1 MKNMGDLQKMARE
14 MQANMAK
21 AQAELAEATIEGT
34 AGGGAVVVV
43 LTGTQDVRSVHIQKD
58 AVDPEDVETLQDL
71 VVAAFTD
78 ALKKSRELAAQRLGG
93 VTGGLKLPG
102 VGPKTAQRLAYH
114 ILRAPLPD
122 ADALA
127 AAIRSVKT
135 DLRYCS
141 VCFNIA
147 EADPCVI
154 CSSDERDGGLVCV
167 VEEPLDVLAIER
179 TGQYK
184 GRYHVL
190 HGAISPV
197 NGVRP
202 DDLKIAQLV
211 QRVRGGG
218 IEELILATNPNLE
231 GEATSMYV
239 AQLLAGSGVRVTR
252 LARGLPMGGDLE
264 YADEV
269 TVSRALE
276 GRRAL

>member
-1 MKNMGDLQKMARE
+1 MTSALARPL
-14 MQANMAK
+14 ARLID
-21 AQAELAEATIEGT
+21 ELG
-34 AGGGAVVVV
+34 
-43 LTGTQDVRSVHIQKD
+43 
-58 AVDPEDVETLQDL
+58 
-71 VVAAFTD
+71 
-78 ALKKSRELAAQRLGG
+78 
-93 VTGGLKLPG
+93 KLPG

-114 ILRAPLPD
+114 ILRTTPPD
-122 ADALA
+122 AEALA

-147 EADPCVI
+147 ETDPCAI
-154 CSSDERDGGLVCV
+154 CSSDDRDARVVCV

-179 TGQYK
+179 TGQFK
-184 GRYHVL
+184 GRFHVL

-211 QRVRGGG
+211 DRVKKGG

-239 AQLLAGSGVRVTR
+239 AQLLAGSGTRLTR

-276 GRRAL
+276 GRRAI

>member
-1 MKNMGDLQKMARE
+1 MPSALARPL
-14 MQANMAK
+14 ARLID
-21 AQAELAEATIEGT
+21 ELG
-34 AGGGAVVVV
+34 
-43 LTGTQDVRSVHIQKD
+43 
-58 AVDPEDVETLQDL
+58 
-71 VVAAFTD
+71 
-78 ALKKSRELAAQRLGG
+78 
-93 VTGGLKLPG
+93 KLPG

-114 ILRAPLPD
+114 ILRTSPPD
-122 ADALA
+122 AEALA

-147 EADPCVI
+147 ETDPCAI
-154 CSSDERDGGLVCV
+154 CSSDERDAKVVCV

-179 TGQYK
+179 TGQFK
-184 GRYHVL
+184 GRFHVL

-202 DDLKIAQLV
+202 DDLKIPQLV
-211 QRVRGGG
+211 ERVKKGG

-239 AQLLAGSGVRVTR
+239 AQLLAGSGARLTR

-276 GRRAL
+276 GRRAI

>member
-1 MKNMGDLQKMARE
+1 MPSALARPL
-14 MQANMAK
+14 ARLID
-21 AQAELAEATIEGT
+21 EL
-34 AGGGAVVVV
+34 
-43 LTGTQDVRSVHIQKD
+43 S
-58 AVDPEDVETLQDL
+58 
-71 VVAAFTD
+71 
-78 ALKKSRELAAQRLGG
+78 
-93 VTGGLKLPG
+93 KLPG

-114 ILRAPLPD
+114 VLRAPAPD
-122 ADALA
+122 AEALA

-135 DLRYCS
+135 DLRYCA

-147 EADPCVI
+147 ESDPCVI
-154 CSSDERDGGLVCV
+154 CSSDERDGAVVCV

-179 TGQYK
+179 TGQYH

-190 HGAISPV
+190 HGAISPM

-202 DDLKIAQLV
+202 DDLKIPQLV
-211 QRVRGGG
+211 ERVRRGG
-218 IEELILATNPNLE
+218 IDELILATNPNLE
-231 GEATSMYV
+231 GEATSMYIG
-239 AQLLAGSGVRVTR
+239 QLLANAGVRVTR

>member
-1 MKNMGDLQKMARE
+1 MPSALARPL
-14 MQANMAK
+14 ARLID
-21 AQAELAEATIEGT
+21 ELG
-34 AGGGAVVVV
+34 
-43 LTGTQDVRSVHIQKD
+43 
-58 AVDPEDVETLQDL
+58 
-71 VVAAFTD
+71 
-78 ALKKSRELAAQRLGG
+78 
-93 VTGGLKLPG
+93 KLPG

-114 ILRAPLPD
+114 ILRTPAPD
-122 ADALA
+122 AEALA

-135 DLRYCS
+135 DLRYCGI
-141 VCFNIA
+141 CFNIA
-147 EADPCVI
+147 ETDPCAI
-154 CSSDERDGGLVCV
+154 CSSDERDATVVCV

-179 TGQYK
+179 TGQFK
-184 GRYHVL
+184 GRFHVL

-211 QRVRGGG
+211 ARVREGG

-231 GEATSMYV
+231 GEATSMYI
-239 AQLLAGSGVRVTR
+239 AQLLAGSGARLTR

-276 GRRAL
+276 GRRAM

>member
-1 MKNMGDLQKMARE
+1 MPSALARPL
-14 MQANMAK
+14 ARLID
-21 AQAELAEATIEGT
+21 ELG
-34 AGGGAVVVV
+34 
-43 LTGTQDVRSVHIQKD
+43 
-58 AVDPEDVETLQDL
+58 
-71 VVAAFTD
+71 
-78 ALKKSRELAAQRLGG
+78 
-93 VTGGLKLPG
+93 KLPG

-114 ILRAPLPD
+114 ILRTSAPD
-122 ADALA
+122 AEALA

-147 EADPCVI
+147 ETDPCAI
-154 CSSDERDGGLVCV
+154 CSSDERDSTVVCV

-179 TGQYK
+179 TGQFH
-184 GRYHVL
+184 GRFHVL

-211 QRVRGGG
+211 ARVKQGG

-239 AQLLAGSGVRVTR
+239 AQLLAGSGARLTR

-276 GRRAL
+276 GRRAI

>member
-1 MKNMGDLQKMARE
+1 MIGP
-14 MQANMAK
+14 
-21 AQAELAEATIEGT
+21 TP
-34 AGGGAVVVV
+34 
-43 LTGTQDVRSVHIQKD
+43 RSWV
-58 AVDPEDVETLQDL
+58 
-71 VVAAFTD
+71 
-78 ALKKSRELAAQRLGG
+78 
-93 VTGGLKLPG
+93 
-102 VGPKTAQRLAYH
+102 
-114 ILRAPLPD
+114 
-122 ADALA
+122 ALA
-127 AAIRSVKT
+127 AGIRSVKS

-154 CSSDERDGGLVCV
+154 CSSEERDAKVVCV

-179 TGQYK
+179 TGQFK
-184 GRYHVL
+184 GRFHVL

-202 DDLKIAQLV
+202 DDLKIPQLV
-211 QRVRGGG
+211 ERVKQGG
-218 IEELILATNPNLE
+218 IDELILATNPNLE

-239 AQLLAGSGVRVTR
+239 AQLLAGSGARLTR

-276 GRRAL
+276 GRRAI